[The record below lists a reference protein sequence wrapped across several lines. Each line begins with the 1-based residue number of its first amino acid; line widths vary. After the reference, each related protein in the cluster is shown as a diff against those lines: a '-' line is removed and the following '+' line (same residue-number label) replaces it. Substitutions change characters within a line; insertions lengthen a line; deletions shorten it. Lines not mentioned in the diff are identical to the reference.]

1 MMNTDQSNL
10 DTDHEEDQPELDA
23 DEYSE
28 DESEYAGNAS
38 DAAPDAATENM
49 RDLVLFMA
57 SQLIEQPDD
66 LDVQAERRGSAV
78 HLRLRVPPEELGK
91 VIGRQGRVARAMR
104 TVLTIAGSRHNVR
117 TSLDIED

>member
-1 MMNTDQSNL
+1 MNTDQSAL
-10 DTDHEEDQPELDA
+10 DTNHEEDQTDLDA
-23 DEYSE
+23 ATYREE
-28 DESEYAGNAS
+28 ESGYAVAAS

-49 RDLVLFMA
+49 RDLVIYMA
-57 SQLIEQPDD
+57 SQLIAQPDD
-66 LDVQAERRGSAV
+66 LDVQAERRGSSV